1 MQERCTVTYV
11 GKTQPISGTFADS
24 SLHAPSVS
32 LSLPVYT
39 YNLLSWAVFP
49 LLGPP
54 SARIFFSD
62 CMCCLLQHYTHTD
75 RDCGF
80 KISPKPLDKMFNI
93 GRSFLPQLIF
103 YKNGDG
109 ALYLALLEKTLV
121 EYLRIWDF
129 TWTPNKDIKR
139 SKDMLLFFFNLFE
152 WEPVL
157 HSAGRG

>member
-1 MQERCTVTYV
+1 MWERHNQLVALLLTPAYMHHQSLWVFLCTLITCSA
-11 GKTQPISGTFADS
+11 GQFFPCQA
-24 SLHAPSVS
+24 LH
-32 LSLPVYT
+32 LPG
-39 YNLLSWAVFP
+39 F
-49 LLGPP
+49 
-54 SARIFFSD
+54 FFSD

-93 GRSFLPQLIF
+93 GRSFLSQLIF

-129 TWTPNKDIKR
+129 TWTPNKDRKR
-139 SKDMLLFFFNLFE
+139 SKDMLLFFFFFFFE
-152 WEPVL
+152 LEPVL